1 MTTRE
6 KFEKIVEGEPAE
18 IRLKRIMATDRVT
31 IRMGAWFDALD
42 SFSRDGWDEE
52 EVESITDQLMT
63 VVKIFRPDQRTLAWG
78 FADRLN
84 ELKPRLLTIGNA
96 KKIEEIEQILDRS
109 TNPEDYPASETE
121 GLKVCDLIALREAIA
136 ANQRELT
143 AWRRKR
149 AAIKA

>member
-1 MTTRE
+1 MTTKE

-18 IRLKRIMATDRVT
+18 LRLKRIMTADRIAVRLGT
-31 IRMGAWFDALD
+31 WFDSLD
-42 SFSRDGWDEE
+42 SSFRDGWDEE
-52 EVESITDQLMT
+52 EIESVTDQLMT
-63 VVKIFRPDQRTLAWG
+63 VVKVFRPDQRTLAWG

-84 ELKPRLLTIGNA
+84 ELKPRLLAIGDA

-109 TNPEDYPASETE
+109 TNPEDYPANETE
-121 GLKVCDLIALREAIA
+121 LKVCNLIELREAIA

-143 AWRRKR
+143 AWRRKH